1 MDLIPAFFGLSAG
14 ALFGLLIHFQRRG
27 LETYDPLVGAFISV
41 SAMSI
46 FLWVLSPLFIDFSW
60 FVSKA
65 ALIFFLSGL
74 FFPATAQVAQVFSIA
89 RVGPALTSAIGA
101 FAPFFAAGPAIFLL
115 GEPWGF
121 QLIIGMLLMTIGLLL
136 SAFSTKSLK
145 RTWPVWVLL
154 LPLGASLARGIIQ
167 PIIKIGLSDI
177 PSPFFATLVLG
188 SVSTFILAV
197 ILVLTNKTNLL
208 LKSSKGL
215 KWFTI
220 SGIINAFGILS
231 INYAIFLGG
240 VVIAAPLGA
249 TAPIW
254 ALLFGFFIFK
264 NEQLNSRHIFIAILV
279 VLGSILI
286 VTR

>member
-1 MDLIPAFFGLSAG
+1 MGCPG
-14 ALFGLLIHFQRRG
+14 H
-27 LETYDPLVGAFISV
+27 
-41 SAMSI
+41 
-46 FLWVLSPLFIDFSW
+46 
-60 FVSKA
+60 
-65 ALIFFLSGL
+65 
-74 FFPATAQVAQVFSIA
+74 
-89 RVGPALTSAIGA
+89 
-101 FAPFFAAGPAIFLL
+101 
-115 GEPWGF
+115 
-121 QLIIGMLLMTIGLLL
+121 
-136 SAFSTKSLK
+136 
-145 RTWPVWVLL
+145 
-154 LPLGASLARGIIQ
+154 LP
-167 PIIKIGLSDI
+167 
-177 PSPFFATLVLG
+177 PFFATLVLG

-197 ILVLTNKTNLL
+197 ILVFTNKTNLL

-279 VLGSILI
+279 VLGSVLI